1 LTLNL
6 FWIKVLLTQ
15 DYRNL
20 KKACKILCLI
30 LISNYSLTAQ
40 DSTNNKLYQGFVEL
54 GTIISTSGETP
65 FWLKANQYGI
75 ISSTAPA
82 ALFRA
87 GISSGY
93 KKYTSK
99 ESKIKAN
106 KFDWGYGLEI
116 AGNLSPKNN
125 LDPDNRGPENKIL
138 IPEIYVKAKFGVFEI
153 YAGRRRE
160 IVGLVDTALT
170 SGSYIWSGNAL
181 PMPKIQIS
189 NPDYVPLGFTKG
201 FISFKGSYA
210 HGWFENNRT
219 DVKNF
224 YLHQKTLY
232 LKIGK
237 PNGKFHIY
245 GGFNHQVQWGGEL
258 KYIDPDNL
266 YAYNGKIGSNFSDYV
281 GVVTGRSLAASTD
294 TIKVGK
300 NDATNRG
307 GNHLGS
313 LDIGFEFK
321 TKKVDFVCYRQN
333 LYEDGSLFFLNN
345 ITDGLNGISLKFKN
359 NFRKTFFSINKIT
372 LEFLNTVSQGGQE
385 GADNTIGRLR
395 GQDNY
400 FNNGV
405 YRNGWSYNQNSIGTS
420 FINNVSTKKPIS
432 LFYNNSRVQALYM
445 GISGQVK
452 DNITTEI
459 RLSYSKNFGS
469 YSVPFDKT
477 EDQYSGIIKVFKPL
491 RKYNNT
497 VAFVNL
503 AFDRGNLFSTS
514 LGGYLGIRKGW

>member
-1 LTLNL
+1 
-6 FWIKVLLTQ
+6 LLTQ

-30 LISNYSLTAQ
+30 FISNYSLTAQ
-40 DSTNNKLYQGFVEL
+40 DSTNTKSYKGFVEL

-65 FWLKANQYGI
+65 FWMRSNQYGI
-75 ISSTAPA
+75 VPFTAPS

-87 GISSGY
+87 GLSSGY

-138 IPEIYVKAKFGVFEI
+138 FPEAYIKAKFGAFEI

-232 LKIGK
+232 LKMGK

-258 KYIDPDNL
+258 LYPDPNNF
-266 YAYNGKIGSNFSDYV
+266 AGFNGKVGSRFSNYINA
-281 GVVTGRSLAASTD
+281 VTGKSLAVEGD
-294 TIKVGK
+294 TTQVGK
-300 NDATNRG
+300 NDSGNRG
-307 GNHLGS
+307 GNHLGTF
-313 LDIGFEFK
+313 DVGFGFK
-321 TKKVDFVCYRQN
+321 TKELSFLCYRQSI
-333 LYEDGSLFFLNN
+333 YDDGSLYFLNN
-345 ITDGLNGISLKFKN
+345 ITDGLYG
-359 NFRKTFFSINKIT
+359 FSITRKHLENKKIYLT
-372 LEFLNTVSQGGQE
+372 KIVLEFLDTYSQGGE
-385 GADNTIGRLR
+385 GNYINTIGRLR
-395 GQDNY
+395 GKDNY
-400 FNNGV
+400 FNSAV
-405 YRNGWSYNQNSIGTS
+405 YTDGWVHYNKTIGTPFISNIIDVDVKDKSRYS
-420 FINNVSTKKPIS
+420 FGII
-432 LFYNNSRVQALYM
+432 NSRVEMLFL
-445 GISGQVK
+445 GISLNAYKFRIDSHLSFCRNYGVYDSPFFTNLQNQFSSNVNVSFPTNLLK
-452 DNITTEI
+452 RSLIKTSISYDNKSIYNQG
-459 RLSYSKNFGS
+459 L
-469 YSVPFDKT
+469 
-477 EDQYSGIIKVFKPL
+477 GI
-491 RKYNNT
+491 
-497 VAFVNL
+497 
-503 AFDRGNLFSTS
+503 
-514 LGGYLGIRKGW
+514 YLGIQKYW

>member
-1 LTLNL
+1 M
-6 FWIKVLLTQ
+6 
-15 DYRNL
+15 
-20 KKACKILCLI
+20 
-30 LISNYSLTAQ
+30 ISNYSVIAQ
-40 DSTNNKLYQGFVEL
+40 DSTNNKSYKGFVEL

-65 FWLKANQYGI
+65 FWMRSNQYGI
-75 ISSTAPA
+75 VPFTAPA

-93 KKYTSK
+93 KNYISK

-116 AGNLSPKNN
+116 AGNISPKNN
-125 LDPDNRGPENKIL
+125 LDTDNRGPENKIL
-138 IPEIYVKAKFGVFEI
+138 FPEIYVKAKFGAFEI

-160 IVGLVDTALT
+160 IVGLVDTTLT

-258 KYIDPDNL
+258 KYPDPNNIS
-266 YAYNGKIGSNFSDYV
+266 AYNGKVGSSFSDYV

-300 NDATNRG
+300 NDSGNRG
-307 GNHLGS
+307 GNHLGT
-313 LDIGFEFK
+313 LDIGFEIK
-321 TKKVDFVCYRQN
+321 TQKVDILCYRQN
-333 LYEDGSLFFLNN
+333 IYEDGSLFYLNN
-345 ITDGLNGISLKFKN
+345 ITDGLNGISLKFKGGQD
-359 NFRKTFFSINKIT
+359 KLFSIKKIT
-372 LEFLNTVSQGGQE
+372 FEFLNTMSQGGE
-385 GADNTIGRLR
+385 GGSDNTISRLR
-395 GQDNY
+395 GRDSY
-400 FNNGV
+400 FENGV
-405 YRNGWSYNQNSIGTS
+405 YRNGWIYLNNSIGTS
-420 FINNVSTKKPIS
+420 LIIIQSNINNRVELYHLAFEGLLYKIKHSWKLSYINNRGSYGKEIYKPQFSGYFQSEIS
-432 LFYNNSRVQALYM
+432 LKNNI
-445 GISGQVK
+445 GIQSSIVVDSGQYLSNNIGFGICIK
-452 DNITTEI
+452 KSFDNMSFNQTNK
-459 RLSYSKNFGS
+459 R
-469 YSVPFDKT
+469 
-477 EDQYSGIIKVFKPL
+477 
-491 RKYNNT
+491 
-497 VAFVNL
+497 
-503 AFDRGNLFSTS
+503 
-514 LGGYLGIRKGW
+514 

>member
-1 LTLNL
+1 
-6 FWIKVLLTQ
+6 LLTQ

-30 LISNYSLTAQ
+30 FISNYSLTAQ
-40 DSTNNKLYQGFVEL
+40 DSTNTNNTKSYKGFVEL

-65 FWLKANQYGI
+65 FWMRSNQYGI
-75 ISSTAPA
+75 VPFTAPS

-87 GISSGY
+87 RISSGY

-138 IPEIYVKAKFGVFEI
+138 FPEAYIKAKFGAFEI

-258 KYIDPDNL
+258 KYPDPNNIS
-266 YAYNGKIGSNFSDYV
+266 AYNGKVGSSFSDYV

-300 NDATNRG
+300 NDSGNRG
-307 GNHLGS
+307 GNHLGT
-313 LDIGFEFK
+313 LDIGFEIK
-321 TKKVDFVCYRQN
+321 TQKVDILCYRQN
-333 LYEDGSLFFLNN
+333 IYEDGSLFYLNN
-345 ITDGLNGISLKFKN
+345 ITDGLNGISVKFKN
-359 NFRKTFFSINKIT
+359 NQSKLFSIKKIT
-372 LEFLNTVSQGGQE
+372 FEFLNTLSQGGE
-385 GADNTIGRLR
+385 GGADNTISRLR
-395 GQDNY
+395 GRDSY
-400 FNNGV
+400 FDNGV
-405 YRNGWSYNQNSIGTS
+405 YQNGWSYSNQILGTI
-420 FINNVSTKKPIS
+420 FINSPNLSIYP
-432 LFYNNSRVQALYM
+432 FENSKVQAYYIALQSNCKQA
-445 GISGQVK
+445 IFILK
-452 DNITTEI
+452 
-459 RLSYSKNFGS
+459 LSYSDNFKYRGE
-469 YSVPFDKT
+469 VKK
-477 EDQYSGIIKVFKPL
+477 EQYSALVKTIVNIK
-491 RKYNNT
+491 NNYQLQT
-497 VAFVNL
+497 QL
-503 AFDRGNLFSTS
+503 GFDSRALFNDNIS
-514 LGGYLGIRKGW
+514 LGLSLKKTFDNPFSLK

>member
-1 LTLNL
+1 
-6 FWIKVLLTQ
+6 LLTQ

-30 LISNYSLTAQ
+30 FISNYSLTAQ
-40 DSTNNKLYQGFVEL
+40 DSTNNKSYKGFVEL

-65 FWLKANQYGI
+65 FWMRSNQYGI
-75 ISSTAPA
+75 VPSTAPA
-82 ALFRA
+82 VLFRA

-138 IPEIYVKAKFGVFEI
+138 FPEAYIKAKFGAFEI

-258 KYIDPDNL
+258 LYPDPNNIS
-266 YAYNGKIGSNFSDYV
+266 AYKGQVGSSFSDYV

-300 NDATNRG
+300 NDSGNRG
-307 GNHLGS
+307 GNHLGTF
-313 LDIGFEFK
+313 DVGFEIK
-321 TKKVDFVCYRQN
+321 TPKVDILCYRQN
-333 LYEDGSLFFLNN
+333 IYEDGSLFYLNN

-359 NFRKTFFSINKIT
+359 GQSKTFLIKKIT
-372 LEFLNTVSQGGQE
+372 FEFLNTLSQGGE
-385 GADNTIGRLR
+385 GSSENTISRLR

-405 YRNGWSYNQNSIGTS
+405 YRDGWSYGNNSVGTPLIHSNINLSSKFNTVPFFNNNQMQSFFLGLNSIINKHILIECKVSYSQYKNINTTS
-420 FINNVSTKKPIS
+420 FKIIS
-432 LFYNNSRVQALYM
+432 NQLSGL
-445 GISGQVK
+445 ISV
-452 DNITTEI
+452 IT
-459 RLSYSKNFGS
+459 
-469 YSVPFDKT
+469 PFNL
-477 EDQYSGIIKVFKPL
+477 IKL
-491 RKYNNT
+491 T
-497 VAFVNL
+497 QLMTSL
-503 AFDRGNLFSTS
+503 AFSDGEVYKGGFS
-514 LGGYLGIRKGW
+514 GHIGILKRW

>member
-1 LTLNL
+1 LRGGRFLQT
-6 FWIKVLLTQ
+6 LLTQ

-30 LISNYSLTAQ
+30 FISNYSLTAQ
-40 DSTNNKLYQGFVEL
+40 DSTNNKSYKGFAEL
-54 GTIISTSGETP
+54 GAIISTSGETP
-65 FWLKANQYGI
+65 FWIRSNQYGI
-75 ISSTAPA
+75 VPSTAPA

-87 GISSGY
+87 GMSSGY

-125 LDPDNRGPENKIL
+125 LDPGNREPENKIL
-138 IPEIYVKAKFGVFEI
+138 FPESYIKAKFGVFEI

-160 IVGLVDTALT
+160 IFGLVDTVLT
-170 SGSYIWSGNAL
+170 SGSYIWSGNSL

-258 KYIDPDNL
+258 KYPDPDNI
-266 YAYNGKIGSNFSDYV
+266 AAFNGKVGSSFSNYV
-281 GVVTGRSLAASTD
+281 NAVTGQSLAAATD
-294 TIKVGK
+294 TIKIGK
-300 NDATNRG
+300 NDTGNRG
-307 GNHLGS
+307 GNHLGTF
-313 LDIGFEFK
+313 DIGFEIK
-321 TKKVDFVCYRQN
+321 TQRVDVLCYRQSI
-333 LYEDGSLFFLNN
+333 YEDGSLFYLNN
-345 ITDGLNGISLKFKN
+345 ITDGLNGLSLKFKS
-359 NFRKTFFSINKIT
+359 FEHKSFALKKIT
-372 LEFLNTVSQGGQE
+372 FEFLNTLSQGGE
-385 GADNTIGRLR
+385 GGSENTISRLR

-400 FNNGV
+400 FRNSV
-405 YRNGWSYNQNSIGTS
+405 YQNGWSYYNQSLGTAFINSIDITSGT
-420 FINNVSTKKPIS
+420 FT
-432 LFYNNSRVQALYM
+432 NSRVQSFHLGLE
-445 GISGQVK
+445 GILKQSSF
-452 DNITTEI
+452 IA
-459 RLSYSKNFGS
+459 RLSYSNN
-469 YSVPFDKT
+469 YPFFSQGKQIT
-477 EDQYSGIIKVFKPL
+477 RNQYSALIKGDYKLKKNNQLIVSVAYDNGTLFNDSIGL
-491 RKYNNT
+491 WASFRK
-497 VAFVNL
+497 NL
-503 AFDRGNLFSTS
+503 TNPFS
-514 LGGYLGIRKGW
+514 LK